1 MGLFDRLLNSGS
13 NTGGDNQRKPET
25 PKKEEA
31 FFLDSDA
38 SSSLGDRDY
47 MREAKTIRR
56 TFPGTAD
63 NPGGKEL
70 ITEVA
75 AEDLSVDTMSEGLG
89 GTTSKVEVASVT
101 GGVPK
106 PVKKTFAEAM
116 TKEELQQRLKGSAL
130 SGTNVPAAPDAA
142 PVARKAD
149 LKPEPKA
156 DQTAAKAG
164 AGSSKPGSIDP
175 FRAMVKDL
183 NK

>member
-1 MGLFDRLLNSGS
+1 MGFFDRLLNSGS
-13 NTGGDNQRKPET
+13 KGSSAEPQQKPKAE
-25 PKKEEA
+25 KQDDS

-38 SSSLGDRDY
+38 SSSLGDRNY

-70 ITEVA
+70 VTAVDA
-75 AEDLSVDTMSEGLG
+75 MDLTVETKTEGLG
-89 GTTSKVEVASVT
+89 GATTKQDVASIT

-116 TKEELQQRLKGSAL
+116 TKQELQQRMKGSAL
-130 SGTNVPAAPDAA
+130 STNAPAAPDAA
-142 PVARKAD
+142 PVARKAE
-149 LKPEPKA
+149 LKETPKTEA
-156 DQTAAKAG
+156 PSIT
-164 AGSSKPGSIDP
+164 SSSAKPGSIDP
-175 FRAMVKDL
+175 FRTMVRNL

>member
-1 MGLFDRLLNSGS
+1 MGLLLL
-13 NTGGDNQRKPET
+13 T
-25 PKKEEA
+25 
-31 FFLDSDA
+31 
-38 SSSLGDRDY
+38 SS
-47 MREAKTIRR
+47 TC
-56 TFPGTAD
+56 GTA
-63 NPGGKEL
+63 
-70 ITEVA
+70 A
-75 AEDLSVDTMSEGLG
+75 ASDLRGRVQAALDEI
-89 GTTSKVEVASVT
+89 ASVT

-164 AGSSKPGSIDP
+164 VGSSKPGSIDP